1 VAGGEVP
8 PPPPEAV
15 RGDGGTERAEAGLPE
30 ELELGD
36 GVGGGADTERG
47 ATEPPRGEEAVGA
60 GGLLSARVWE
70 EEAEERRMRQR
81 EEEDVSLRWW
91 RARVTAEGARAL
103 ARVRQEVVRR
113 EEEGLR
119 LAEELSED
127 RLLVALETLELAA
140 ERQAAERHVLE
151 GAQDSAHAGRAV
163 GAGGAAAERGVP
175 RVAARLR
182 RFERDGGGGGRA
194 RPPAP
199 R

>member
-81 EEEDVSLRWW
+81 EEDVSLRWW

>member
-1 VAGGEVP
+1 MAAERAKEAVGAWPIHATSQLGLVAQRRLRAKGWEVRWEARWRRGERSRRERVAGGEVP

-81 EEEDVSLRWW
+81 EEDVSLRWW
-91 RARVTAEGARAL
+91 YA
-103 ARVRQEVVRR
+103 
-113 EEEGLR
+113 
-119 LAEELSED
+119 
-127 RLLVALETLELAA
+127 
-140 ERQAAERHVLE
+140 
-151 GAQDSAHAGRAV
+151 
-163 GAGGAAAERGVP
+163 
-175 RVAARLR
+175 
-182 RFERDGGGGGRA
+182 GGGRE
-194 RPPAP
+194 
-199 R
+199 